1 MSYKL
6 NAVSLGVGS
15 ASTMQGA
22 AAVAIG
28 YKAGAISQP
37 ASTIILN
44 ASGQALS
51 GVSTNAFY
59 VAPVRNASASNLLMY
74 DTLNSEVVY
83 GSSYSGAFG
92 VSSLTVSSINNSTIS
107 QFVGPTGAAGF
118 IGSDGATGATGA
130 RGADG
135 TQGVDGVTGQT
146 GPLGTGP
153 TGPMGPTGVT
163 GVQGPNGTSSGLL
176 FYLNQDTTSGISTYK
191 SLSTLPSTAST
202 QTVTSVLSAGTTVIT
217 SFASTVEN
225 LYVSP
230 FIPDGL
236 WDINLF
242 VSANSS
248 ADVGLV
254 QVYFKIYVR
263 DSSGNETQV
272 GSSSSSAMINNTTMR
287 QYDLSLYVPYISLA
301 TYTSIVLKIVATA
314 SAPATILTNYQGTTY
329 YSHIHSSFSVLGNTG
344 AIGPTGLMGPTGPAL
359 PSSVLSYTV
368 GGTGQSIPANTSSV
382 IAYDTQDNA
391 QSLFTTGLS
400 VSAGVVTNTTTQ
412 TLPVLV
418 EYAVQLNVTGG
429 GSSYIQLGGAGS
441 GIFATR
447 FNDTNIF
454 TNSYTITLVPNAT
467 LAVYYSD
474 NNKVT
479 VLPTYSRITLAVLQT
494 GPMGSTGYTG
504 AQGTGTTGPVGP
516 QIVNGNI
523 ATVDAVY
530 GNDSTA
536 SVGGLSY
543 LTVNAAVAAIT
554 TGQTVRVLPGTYNLS
569 AGITLPAGSSIR
581 GLSTQTC
588 IIQMT
593 GVTTNTTLVTMGE
606 NSRME
611 DLSLKLVSSNHYA
624 LKGVVF
630 GGSSSTTAKIRTCVI
645 TVDNSTAS
653 VGGTSIV
660 TGIEFN
666 GTGTLTPSS
675 FSFNSIKG
683 STVNVYSNGA
693 GAKRGL
699 LVSNTNIV
707 TVRDINVYV
716 SRPTNTASTGSYVG
730 VETADANN
738 LGSIQLR
745 ASSVGVAV
753 PEAGQSYTASD
764 ILQTNPTT
772 IPDPT
777 YLASAGVQIGP
788 GTDLVTKTAG
798 GRGFSTYTYPT
809 ILYYGLR
816 GDIKNINTAGYLW
829 PGTQVIAGGSYPD
842 TTTPAAYFRV
852 QQPVLLSGLSVG
864 LNTAPGAG
872 HAVTVLV
879 RYTPIATGTITDS
892 AFTVTL
898 SGTDVV
904 TNYYNSSLRLATG
917 DRVHVYVSYTGN
929 NANTGHDLT
938 VQLDMF

>member
-1 MSYKL
+1 MS
-6 NAVSLGVGS
+6 SMTG
-15 ASTMQGA
+15 
-22 AAVAIG
+22 
-28 YKAGAISQP
+28 
-37 ASTIILN
+37 STITVDTLGFSSMTGSTI
-44 ASGQALS
+44 S
-51 GVSTNAFY
+51 VST
-59 VAPVRNASASNLLMY
+59 LL
-74 DTLNSEVVY
+74 
-83 GSSYSGAFG
+83 GSSISTSIGSISAF
-92 VSSLTVSSINNSTIS
+92 TVSSINNSTIS
-107 QFVGPTGAAGF
+107 QFVGPTGP
-118 IGSDGATGATGA
+118 TGATGYT
-130 RGADG
+130 G
-135 TQGVDGVTGQT
+135 TTGST

-153 TGPMGPTGVT
+153 TGPMGSTGVT
-163 GVQGPNGTSSGLL
+163 GLQGPNGVSSGLL
-176 FYLNQDTTSGISTYK
+176 LYFNQDTNSGIAGYK
-191 SLSTLPSTAST
+191 SMSTFAVDVPT
-202 QTVTSVLSAGTTVIT
+202 QTVTSVLPTGTTTIAA
-217 SFASTVEN
+217 FAATIDD

-242 VSANSS
+242 INANSS
-248 ADVGLV
+248 ADIGLV
-254 QVYFKIYVR
+254 QVYFAIFVR
-263 DSSGNETQV
+263 NALGTETQV
-272 GSSSSSAMINNTTMR
+272 GSVSSSATINNTTMR
-287 QYDLSLYVPYISLA
+287 QYDLTVYVPYTSLDN
-301 TYTSIVLKIVATA
+301 YTSIIVKIFATA
-314 SAPATILTNYQGTTY
+314 SAPATILSNYQGTTN
-329 YSHIHSSFSVLGNTG
+329 YSHIHSSFSILGNTG
-344 AIGPTGLMGPTGPAL
+344 PQGPIGQTGYTGTTGTTGPLGTGPTGPMGSTGTTGTTGYTGTTGTTGPLGTGPTGSTGRTGTTGYTGTTGPTGPAL
-359 PSSVLSYTV
+359 PSSVVSYTV
-368 GGTGQSIPANTSSV
+368 GGAGQNIPAQTNTI
-382 IAYDTQDNA
+382 IAYDTQDSV
-391 QSLFTTGLS
+391 QSLYLTGLTAS
-400 VSAGVVTNTTTQ
+400 GGVFTNSTTQ
-412 TLPVLV
+412 TLPILV
-418 EYAVQLNVTGG
+418 EYTVQLDVTGG
-429 GSSYIQLGGAGS
+429 GGSYIQLGGAGS
-441 GIFATR
+441 GIFATQ
-447 FNDTNIF
+447 FNDSNIF
-454 TNSYTITLVPNAT
+454 TNSCTVALVPNAT

-474 NNKVT
+474 NNVVN
-479 VLPTYSRITLAVLQT
+479 VLPTYSRITLAVLHA
-494 GPMGSTGYTG
+494 GPMGPTGYTG

-543 LTVNAAVAAIT
+543 RTINAAVAAIAS
-554 TGQTVRVLPGTYNLS
+554 GQTVRVLPGTYNLS

-611 DLSLKLVSSNHYA
+611 DLSLKLTSTDHYA

-630 GGSSSTTAKIRTCVI
+630 GGASSTTAKIRTCVI
-645 TVDNSTAS
+645 TVDNSTAA
-653 VGGTSIV
+653 VGGTSVV
-660 TGIEFN
+660 TGIECN

-683 STVNVYSNGA
+683 STVNVYSNGG

-764 ILQTNPTT
+764 ILQTNPAT
-772 IPDPT
+772 ISDPT
-777 YLASAGVQIGP
+777 YLAAPGIQIGP

-798 GRGFSTYTYPT
+798 GRGFSTYNYPT
-809 ILYYGLR
+809 ILYYGLK
-816 GDIKNINTAGYLW
+816 GDIKSGPNGGYLW
-829 PGTQVIAGGSYPD
+829 FGTQAVSAGVFPDIA
-842 TTTPAAYFRV
+842 TPPAYFRI
-852 QQPVLLSGLSVG
+852 QQPALLSGLSVG
-864 LNTAPGAG
+864 LNAAPGAG
-872 HAVTVLV
+872 YAITILV

-898 SGTDVV
+898 SGTTVV
-904 TNYYNSSLRLATG
+904 ANYYNSSLRLATG

-929 NANTGHDLT
+929 NSNLAHDLT